1 MSSDLMD
8 LDDGNY
14 RENTSSSDV
23 NDGTDP
29 KYNGLLSERDQLLR
43 EKQELLNELEGK
55 RNLAQSLADKN
66 DEILQL
72 KKKTENQEDY
82 RIQLEE
88 KIKTIEEQKNDEIS
102 QLRKDTENL
111 ENYKTQLEAK
121 MKTIGEQKDNEIL
134 KLKGKTENQ
143 DNYIIQLNEKMETL
157 ENQKNDEIRQLKE
170 QLNIKINDL
179 LNENENLQKRNKMLD
194 DENSEWQNY
203 IGKATTFSLN
213 DSDVN
218 HSAQL
223 AKDIEAVQKKIADY
237 VGNLR
242 PRVDINYEEVNKLL
256 RSYGCHAQVKSK
268 EKELLLVKAV
278 LQRHVLS
285 IIFDEAKNYLYK
297 NMRSHVWKARFI
309 K

>member
-1 MSSDLMD
+1 
-8 LDDGNY
+8 
-14 RENTSSSDV
+14 V
-23 NDGTDP
+23 
-29 KYNGLLSERDQLLR
+29 QLR
-43 EKQELLNELEGK
+43 NEV
-55 RNLAQSLADKN
+55 
-66 DEILQL
+66 
-72 KKKTENQEDY
+72 
-82 RIQLEE
+82 IQLEDQDIN
-88 KIKTIEEQKNDEIS
+88 KQ
-102 QLRKDTENL
+102 NL
-111 ENYKTQLEAK
+111 EKDLKSTNY
-121 MKTIGEQKDNEIL
+121 
-134 KLKGKTENQ
+134 
-143 DNYIIQLNEKMETL
+143 
-157 ENQKNDEIRQLKE
+157 
-170 QLNIKINDL
+170 
-179 LNENENLQKRNKMLD
+179 
-194 DENSEWQNY
+194 ENSELQYY
-203 IGKATTFSLN
+203 INKAIPLSLN

-223 AKDIEAVQKKIADY
+223 ARDIEAVQKKIADY